1 MAKPVKRRRLADA
14 HTFSDFRPLQ
24 RVQGLF
30 GRYPRSAGKKTIYGT
45 CGTTYRSWYDRR
57 HRRVRLSNQRS
68 IDVKSRKCFW
78 FVAGLVMATHAA
90 LAQEVAVV
98 DNVLGPEGPLYVDGN
113 LYYVGWMSDT
123 LSKWDGKTNVVLN
136 KTPGCGHNGVA
147 LTKHKTFLIA
157 CSDHGAIL
165 EVHMTGKQLRRWD
178 TDSIGNKL
186 ISMND
191 IVVTAADGAYATV
204 WGPNIPMNEPPT
216 SVIGRIL
223 YLAPGGK
230 EWIEVA
236 NNLNYAN
243 GIGVSPDQ
251 KTLYV
256 SETVGNCILKFS
268 INEDG
273 SLSNRSNFALL
284 NLLTKNRVDSWW
296 LGPDSMKIDKQGN
309 IYVAQWFGGKVL
321 KLSPAGKL
329 LHQFDIAAGGGTTNV
344 AFGEGEKELYVTV
357 VKDPKD
363 PQAKGS
369 IVRIPN
375 AE

>member
-1 MAKPVKRRRLADA
+1 
-14 HTFSDFRPLQ
+14 
-24 RVQGLF
+24 
-30 GRYPRSAGKKTIYGT
+30 
-45 CGTTYRSWYDRR
+45 
-57 HRRVRLSNQRS
+57 
-68 IDVKSRKCFW
+68 
-78 FVAGLVMATHAA
+78 
-90 LAQEVAVV
+90 
-98 DNVLGPEGPLYVDGN
+98 
-113 LYYVGWMSDT
+113 MSDT
-123 LSKWDGKTNVVLN
+123 LSKWDGKTNSVVN
-136 KTPGCGHNGVA
+136 KTPGCGHNGLA
-147 LTKHKTFLIA
+147 LTKHKTFLIT

-165 EVHMTGKQLRRWD
+165 EILMTGKQLRRWD
-178 TDSIGNKL
+178 TDSSGNKL

-191 IVVTAADGAYATV
+191 VVVTAADGAYATV
-204 WGPNIPMNEPPT
+204 WGPSIPMNEPPT
-216 SVIGRIL
+216 SVIGRIF

-230 EWIEVA
+230 KWVEVA

-344 AFGEGEKELYVTV
+344 AFGEGEKDLYVTV
-357 VKDPKD
+357 VKDPND